1 MSDILRFDTT
11 HAAPQRWIAGVL
23 VSRDCR
29 RLSAAMVGAAGTGL
43 ALRPEIAAK
52 VTAQTPAEIAD
63 LFAQLS
69 GSDGR
74 SSASEIAGALAGLRA
89 HLADA
94 QASLLDALLAQAQI
108 PPSRILVAGV
118 QDPGLWDCGRTAGA
132 GYLGLCDAARLAELT
147 GMNII
152 DAFAARDV
160 ASGGLG
166 GPLTALA
173 EWVLLRDPR
182 TNRLLLDL
190 GRTARMTW
198 LPRGQPGAAAPGLV
212 SFDAGPGMGLL
223 DLLSQRLTGGKHMF
237 DPGGRLAV
245 QGCRIAELIEYWS
258 VDPYFRRPL
267 PRWRPRGVPP
277 ERFLVGALQK
287 AVDSGWSV
295 RDMLCTATHFVAET
309 INLAIRGR
317 LPRDAT
323 IDEIIITGGGQQ
335 NGMLLREIAA
345 RLPGV
350 ALTRTADVNFPLDSL
365 GPACTA
371 ILALFYVNQVPA
383 NSPEVTGTEIARVLG
398 RLTPGSPQ
406 SWQRLL
412 AEMTGSRPAVRPLRS
427 AL

>member
-1 MSDILRFDTT
+1 MPDILRFDAT
-11 HAAPQRWIAGVL
+11 HAAQRRIVGVL

-29 RLSAAMVGAAGTGL
+29 RLSAAMVCAAGRGM
-43 ALRPEIAAK
+43 AVRPEVGAH
-52 VTAQTPAEIAD
+52 VTAQAPPEIAD
-63 LFAQLS
+63 LFSRLAGDS
-69 GSDGR
+69 GQ
-74 SSASEIAGALAGLRA
+74 SSAAGFAGGLAALRA

-94 QASLLDALLAQAQI
+94 EASLVETLLAQAQV
-108 PPSRILVAGV
+108 PPSRILVAGI
-118 QDPGLWDCGRTAGA
+118 QDPALWDCQRTAGT

-182 TNRLLLDL
+182 TNRLLVDL
-190 GRTARMTW
+190 GRTVRMTW
-198 LPRGQPGAAAPGLV
+198 LPRGQPGTAAPSLV
-212 SFDAGPGMGLL
+212 SFDVGPGMGLL
-223 DLLSQRLTGGKHMF
+223 DLLSQKLTGGKHAF

-245 QGCRIAELIEYWS
+245 QGSRIAELVEYWS
-258 VDPYFRRPL
+258 LDPYFRRPL

-295 RDMLCTATHFVAET
+295 RDMLCTATHFVAES
-309 INLAIRGR
+309 IDLAIRGR
-317 LPRDAT
+317 LPSDAKV
-323 IDEIIITGGGQQ
+323 DEVVLTGGGQQ

-350 ALTRTADVNFPLDSL
+350 ALTKMADLRLPLDSL

-371 ILALFYVNQVPA
+371 LLALFHVDQVPA

-412 AEMTGSRPAVRPLRS
+412 VEMAGSRPAVRPLRS

>member
-1 MSDILRFDTT
+1 MRSGTGPNTAVADSRGGRPGSRALGLRT
-11 HAAPQRWIAGVL
+11 HGR
-23 VSRDCR
+23 R
-29 RLSAAMVGAAGTGL
+29 RLLGT
-43 ALRPEIAAK
+43 
-52 VTAQTPAEIAD
+52 
-63 LFAQLS
+63 
-69 GSDGR
+69 
-74 SSASEIAGALAGLRA
+74 
-89 HLADA
+89 
-94 QASLLDALLAQAQI
+94 
-108 PPSRILVAGV
+108 
-118 QDPGLWDCGRTAGA
+118 
-132 GYLGLCDAARLAELT
+132 CDAARLAELT

-198 LPRGQPGAAAPGLV
+198 LPEASPGLRAGSCFLRRRPRHGTLGPPV
-212 SFDAGPGMGLL
+212 SEID
-223 DLLSQRLTGGKHMF
+223 GGKHMF

-267 PRWRPRGVPP
+267 PRSRREACRPNDSWS
-277 ERFLVGALQK
+277 ALCK
-287 AVDSGWSV
+287 RRSNSGWSV

-371 ILALFYVNQVPA
+371 ILALFYVDQVPA

-398 RLTPGSPQ
+398 RLTRVHPRVGRDC
-406 SWQRLL
+406 WRK
-412 AEMTGSRPAVRPLRS
+412 
-427 AL
+427 

>member
-1 MSDILRFDTT
+1 M
-11 HAAPQRWIAGVL
+11 APPRPARG
-23 VSRDCR
+23 C
-29 RLSAAMVGAAGTGL
+29 GT
-43 ALRPEIAAK
+43 
-52 VTAQTPAEIAD
+52 
-63 LFAQLS
+63 
-69 GSDGR
+69 
-74 SSASEIAGALAGLRA
+74 
-89 HLADA
+89 
-94 QASLLDALLAQAQI
+94 
-108 PPSRILVAGV
+108 
-118 QDPGLWDCGRTAGA
+118 
-132 GYLGLCDAARLAELT
+132 
-147 GMNII
+147 
-152 DAFAARDV
+152 
-160 ASGGLG
+160 
-166 GPLTALA
+166 
-173 EWVLLRDPR
+173 
-182 TNRLLLDL
+182 
-190 GRTARMTW
+190 
-198 LPRGQPGAAAPGLV
+198 GLV

-267 PRWRPRGVPP
+267 PRRRPRGVPP

-309 INLAIRGR
+309 IDLAIRGR